1 MTAQAK
7 RAIDFDHLDAY
18 TGGDTD
24 LVHEVL
30 RLFRGQVSMLVE
42 SLAATEDAKTW
53 RETAHGIKGAA
64 RGIGAWAAAD
74 AAAVIE
80 KCDFADREG
89 RLKALGALSDAF
101 SAVNAEIDAELAK
114 T

>member
-18 TGGDTD
+18 TGGDTA

-42 SLAATEDAKTW
+42 QLKGVEDAKTW

-64 RGIGAWAAAD
+64 RGIGAWSAAD
-74 AAAVIE
+74 AAAAIE
-80 KCDFADREG
+80 KCDFSDRAG
-89 RLKALGALSDAF
+89 RMQALDVLANAF
-101 SAVNAEIDAELAK
+101 AAVNAEIDAELTTA
-114 T
+114 